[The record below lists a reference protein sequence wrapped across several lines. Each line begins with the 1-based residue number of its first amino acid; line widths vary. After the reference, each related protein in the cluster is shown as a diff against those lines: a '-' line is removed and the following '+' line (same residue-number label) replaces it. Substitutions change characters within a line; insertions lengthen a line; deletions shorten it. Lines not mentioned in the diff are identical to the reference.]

1 MLSNAKFITPADWS
15 LPWDDVKGVVGHD
28 AYLQRLREYEASL
41 KDPDELLLTWGYH
54 QYFHGELSRDMLDN
68 VSSTRPIIVWQRSV
82 RELYFNTRALQVPGY
97 EESDWLG
104 NGEASEMSNWAKGHV
119 WEKGVFM
126 VAPVLFTLVAS
137 PEKFRKGLERAH
149 GVSFLDKVF
158 SAGSGGCRPVS
169 MVKCVSH

>member
-1 MLSNAKFITPADWS
+1 
-15 LPWDDVKGVVGHD
+15 
-28 AYLQRLREYEASL
+28 
-41 KDPDELLLTWGYH
+41 
-54 QYFHGELSRDMLDN
+54 MLDN